1 MNRGALFLLLT
12 ILGWGLGWPA
22 NKVILESMSPYWFAA
37 LRSGIAALALLLFML
52 PRGQLALPPRSDLPV
67 VFGIALLHMVGFAVF
82 AAIGL
87 GMVQVGRSMVLA
99 YTSPLWVIPGAALVL
114 GERLTPRR
122 VIGMLLGLAGLAVLF
137 NPLAFDWHDRNS
149 VLGHASLLAAALCW
163 SMSILHIRAHKWRST
178 PFQLVPWEM
187 FVATVVLA
195 GIALASGTWVAIAW
209 TPKLAL
215 LLFFTS
221 TFGTVLPYWA
231 VASAGRSMPASS
243 VSLGLLATPIVGI
256 IAATLALGEAPD
268 VVVWTA
274 MALVTGGVL
283 IGTRNPEKAQ
293 ASPASPPASRSGTPP
308 PPTP

>member
-12 ILGWGLGWPA
+12 VLGWGLSWPV

-52 PRGQLALPPRSDLPV
+52 PRRQLVIPPRSDLPV

-99 YTSPLWVIPGAALVL
+99 YTSPLWVIPGAALFL
-114 GERLTPRR
+114 GESLTLRR
-122 VIGMLLGLAGLAVLF
+122 AVGVLLGLGGLAVLF
-137 NPLAFDWHDRNS
+137 NPLAFDWSNRNA
-149 VLGHASLLAAALCW
+149 VLGHAALLAAALCW
-163 SMSILHIRAHKWRST
+163 SMSILQIRAHKWRST

-195 GIALASGTWVAIAW
+195 GIALVSGTWVAIAW

-215 LLFFTS
+215 LLFLTS

-243 VSLGLLATPIVGI
+243 VALGLLATPIVGI

-268 VVVWTA
+268 AVVWTA

-283 IGTRNPEKAQ
+283 IGTRGAQTAPVNPSSLA
-293 ASPASPPASRSGTPP
+293 PP
-308 PPTP
+308 PPEAPPPPSR

>member
-1 MNRGALFLLLT
+1 
-12 ILGWGLGWPA
+12 
-22 NKVILESMSPYWFAA
+22 MSPYWFAA

-52 PRGQLALPPRSDLPV
+52 PRGRLALPPRSDLPV
-67 VFGIALLHMVGFAVF
+67 VFGIALFHMVGFAVF

-137 NPLAFDWHDRNS
+137 NPLAFDWSNRNA
-149 VLGHASLLAAALCW
+149 VLGHAALLAAALCW
-163 SMSILHIRAHKWRST
+163 SMSILQIRAHKWHST
-178 PFQLVPWEM
+178 PFLLVPWEM

-231 VASAGRSMPASS
+231 VASAGRRMPASS

-268 VVVWTA
+268 AVVWTA
-274 MALVTGGVL
+274 MAMVTAGVL
-283 IGTRNPEKAQ
+283 IGTRNPEKAP
-293 ASPASPPASRSGTPP
+293 ANPASPPASRPGTPP